1 MKLGKRLAQISA
13 LVDDHYTHIWDCCCD
28 HGLLGADLL
37 DKGLNAKIHFVDIV
51 PHLMQAL
58 ETKLQQFYPHKSDQW
73 QTHCLDVAKLP
84 LSEKQGKHLVII
96 AGVGGDLCSAF
107 VKQIL
112 ADHPNAN
119 IEFLLCPVHHLYALR
134 QDLNSLELR
143 LIDEVLIKENKRHYE
158 LLKLSN
164 KAGRQTVFDDISSV
178 GEKIWYYRDEQTRA
192 VASEYLSK
200 TIAHY
205 KRIDQGSGD
214 VSAIVAAYENVEL
227 IAE

>member
-13 LVDDHYTHIWDCCCD
+13 LIEDRYTHIWDCCCD

-37 DKGLNAKIHFVDIV
+37 NKDLNAKIHFVDIV
-51 PHLMQAL
+51 PHLIQDL
-58 ETKLQQFYPHKSDQW
+58 EVKLQQFYPHKSDQW

-107 VKQIL
+107 VKKIL
-112 ADHPNAN
+112 IDNPNAD
-119 IEFLLCPVHHLYALR
+119 IEFVLCPVHHLYALR
-134 QDLNSLELR
+134 QDLSALKLH
-143 LIDEVLIKENKRHYE
+143 LIDEVLVKENNRHYE

-164 KAGRQTVFDDISSV
+164 KETNQTAFDDISPV
-178 GEKIWYYRDEQTRA
+178 GEKIWYYRDEQARA

-205 KRIDQGSGD
+205 KRIDQGGGD

-227 IAE
+227 IAK